1 MPADLRK
8 IRTFNQ
14 LVRYLEDELGWPLE
28 GYDVEELT
36 YDYEPDEIGLKPEE
50 AAKVKAIRQ
59 LRPLAADQP
68 WGIFF
73 IEFDRKKLPI
83 AVLRRILS
91 HLVVKKRAT
100 AGRAER
106 AAWHAD
112 DLLFISAFGNEQDD
126 GREIGVAHFH
136 QDAGDLP
143 TLRVLGW
150 DGADTTLKIEH
161 VSRLLHERLHWREKG
176 ESIEEWRQ
184 RWTGAFRH
192 KLGHVIQTA
201 DHLAEVLAA
210 LAKGIRDAA
219 ATLMEHETDKG
230 PLTKLYR
237 AFQANLIHDLTPES
251 FADTYAQ
258 TITYGLLTAA
268 ISRTEMSEGRH
279 GTALVAANVA
289 DMVPVTN
296 PFLKEMLQT
305 FLKAGGRKGAID
317 FDELGVQ
324 DVVELLRGEE
334 TDLPAI
340 LRDFGNKRSGEDP
353 VIHFYEHFLG
363 AYNKQL
369 KVQRGV
375 FYTPQPVV
383 SYIVRSVHE
392 LLQTEFGLEHG
403 LADTTTW
410 GEMLKKYPEI
420 KLPPLTDAADEKRT
434 ISPDEF
440 FVQVL
445 DPATGTAT
453 FLVETIDMIY
463 RHLKDKWESGTGIL
477 PVIPGQHVQ
486 NARATFKTFDA
497 FWNSYVPDALLPRL
511 HGYELLMAP
520 YAIAHMKIGLK
531 LAETK
536 YHFGSEER
544 ARIYLT
550 NALDPWVK
558 QLPLIGFDALAH
570 EAAEVN
576 EVKRNKRF
584 TVVIGNP
591 PYSGHSA
598 NKGQWIEGL
607 VGDYFQVN
615 GVPLN
620 EANSKWLRDD
630 YVKFIRLGQEVMR
643 RSKVGLFSFITNH
656 GYIDNPTFRGLRFCL
671 LADFCRLWITDLHG
685 NMKKKERDD
694 SGEHDENV
702 FDIQQGV
709 AVIAGLFGRT
719 TTAHVRHGH
728 LRGNRSAKYARLT
741 TGSSRTLASTP
752 TQPSQPFH
760 LFMPQDIST
769 RSEYETFISVTQ
781 EARECSLGILTKR
794 DSLVVAFNPDE
805 LLSVLR
811 RFADGSRT
819 DKEIAEEFGVPLA
832 DKDRWNIATARAA
845 LNRVYE
851 RNVCPV
857 LYRPF
862 DVRFVYYEDT
872 VVARTNRRV
881 FRNLELV
888 EGNRA
893 IILGRQ
899 GMATGS
905 EQWDVCFVCDGLAD
919 QNIYRRGGGTVIP
932 LYLAEDDQGLGLG
945 DSQLNFST
953 SYFRNRKATPEDNFN
968 YIYAVFHSPGY
979 RARYAEFLKIDFPRV
994 PLTENFELFR
1004 ALAKLGGELV
1014 VLHLLESNNLN
1025 KPITEFIGQGRDVVK
1040 VGYTEGTVWIDA
1052 AGSKAATTAGTS
1064 GFRGVPEDV
1073 WNFHIGGYQVCE
1085 KWLKDRKGRTLTKD
1099 NIAHYHKIVIAL
1111 SETIR
1116 LMAEIDQ
1123 VINQYG
1129 GWPGA
1134 FSTTATSAP
1143 ATATEPDPPAVSV
1156 EAAKPAARAKPAP
1169 AQDLLL
1175 DVEGELPM
1183 NRDTPQ
1189 EFSDIY
1195 EMCLV
1200 REWFEK
1206 NGPSDREEAAKGLI
1220 YSLGYGRAGSRLMEQ
1235 ADNVLRTAVRRGVL
1249 RNDGGTLSL
1258 LERSIEGYDREF
1270 LKTQFLAAV
1279 GQTWISR
1286 DKAIMD
1292 FARWLGFKRTGSVIE
1307 ETARSLINGL
1317 LREGRLESDASD
1329 EIRRM
1334 S

>member
-1 MPADLRK
+1 MPTDLRK

-14 LVRYLEDELGWPLE
+14 LVPYLEEELGWPLE
-28 GYDVEELT
+28 GYDPEELT

-73 IEFDRKKLPI
+73 IEFDRKKLPV

-112 DLLFISAFGNEQDD
+112 DLLFISAFGSEQDD

-176 ESIEEWRQ
+176 ESIEQWRQ

-237 AFQANLIHDLTPES
+237 AFQANLIHDLTPEG

-268 ISRTEMSEGRH
+268 ISRTEMSEGRR

-324 DVVELLRGEE
+324 DVVELLRGDE

-369 KVQRGV
+369 KIQRGV

-410 GEMLKKYPEI
+410 GEMLKKHPDM
-420 KLPPLTDAADEKRT
+420 KLPSLTDAADEKRT

-453 FLVETIDMIY
+453 FLVETIDTIY
-463 RHLKDKWESGTGIL
+463 RHLKDTWDKKGASAMP
-477 PVIPGQHVQ
+477 PVPSLNSQP
-486 NARATFKTFDA
+486 ATFNS
-497 FWNSYVPDALLPRL
+497 FWNCYVPHALLPRL

-550 NALDPWVK
+550 NALEPWVK

-576 EVKRNKRF
+576 EVKRHQQF
-584 TVVIGNP
+584 TVVVGNP
-591 PYSGHSA
+591 PYSLLSA
-598 NKGQWIEGL
+598 NLEPHHRAMVENYKFVDGARIHERGALQMEK
-607 VGDYFQVN
+607 N
-615 GVPLN
+615 LN
-620 EANSKWLRDD
+620 DD
-630 YVKFIRLGQEVMR
+630 YVKFIRLTQLTIDRAG
-643 RSKVGLFSFITNH
+643 VGVSGLITNH
-656 GYIDNPTFRGLRFCL
+656 SFLDNPTMRGVRWSL
-671 LADFCRLWITDLHG
+671 LHSASHIWLHDLHG
-685 NMKKKERDD
+685 NSTKREQSPDGREDV
-694 SGEHDENV
+694 NV
-702 FDIQQGV
+702 FQIKQGV
-709 AVIAGLFGRT
+709 AITLSVRLLSKQGKVEAKHHELWGTRQSKEAWLSANQVGSHKWKLLQPTPEHFLFIPQNSSLKSEFGAWPSLPDIMPSNGAGYI
-719 TTAHVRHGH
+719 TA
-728 LRGNRSAKYARLT
+728 
-741 TGSSRTLASTP
+741 
-752 TQPSQPFH
+752 
-760 LFMPQDIST
+760 
-769 RSEYETFISVTQ
+769 
-781 EARECSLGILTKR
+781 R
-794 DSLVVAFNPDE
+794 DNLVVDFDRDTVIERVRAFNASRQDNSS
-805 LLSVLR
+805 LLKAFDV
-811 RFADGSRT
+811 
-819 DKEIAEEFGVPLA
+819 A
-832 DKDRWNIATARAA
+832 DKKGWDVQRARAE
-845 LNRVYE
+845 LKHIDIPKRVI
-851 RNVCPV
+851 RTN
-857 LYRPF
+857 YRPF
-862 DVRFVYYEDT
+862 DSRWIFFDSTLVWGRSWPTMKHVVGHAGNPTLLATRMTKDQWD
-872 VVARTNRRV
+872 VWVARTVSSHKAMSAYDTNSV
-881 FRNLELV
+881 F
-888 EGNRA
+888 
-893 IILGRQ
+893 
-899 GMATGS
+899 
-905 EQWDVCFVCDGLAD
+905 
-919 QNIYRRGGGTVIP
+919 P
-932 LYLAEDDQGLGLG
+932 LYLAEDSETSQRSLVSEQHINFSAPFLKSLASALSLQPTGPQGLP
-945 DSQLNFST
+945 T
-953 SYFRNRKATPEDNFN
+953 SLTPEDIFN

-979 RARYAEFLKIDFPRV
+979 RTRYAEFLKIDFPRV
-994 PLTENFELFR
+994 PLTGSHELFR
-1004 ALAKLGGELV
+1004 ALAKLGCELV
-1014 VLHLLESNNLN
+1014 ALHLLESPKLE
-1025 KPITEFIGQGRDVVK
+1025 KPITEFIGKGREVVK

-1052 AGSKAATTAGTS
+1052 GGSKAKTTAGTS
-1064 GFRGVPEDV
+1064 GFHGVPEDV

-1085 KWLKDRKGRTLTKD
+1085 KWLKDRKGRTLTKQD
-1099 NIAHYHKIVIAL
+1099 IAHYHKIVIAL

-1116 LMAEIDQ
+1116 LMAEIDK
-1123 VINQYG
+1123 VIDQHG

-1134 FSTTATSAP
+1134 FSTA
-1143 ATATEPDPPAVSV
+1143 D
-1156 EAAKPAARAKPAP
+1156 AK
-1169 AQDLLL
+1169 
-1175 DVEGELPM
+1175 
-1183 NRDTPQ
+1183 
-1189 EFSDIY
+1189 
-1195 EMCLV
+1195 
-1200 REWFEK
+1200 
-1206 NGPSDREEAAKGLI
+1206 
-1220 YSLGYGRAGSRLMEQ
+1220 
-1235 ADNVLRTAVRRGVL
+1235 
-1249 RNDGGTLSL
+1249 
-1258 LERSIEGYDREF
+1258 
-1270 LKTQFLAAV
+1270 
-1279 GQTWISR
+1279 
-1286 DKAIMD
+1286 
-1292 FARWLGFKRTGSVIE
+1292 
-1307 ETARSLINGL
+1307 
-1317 LREGRLESDASD
+1317 AS
-1329 EIRRM
+1329 
-1334 S
+1334 